1 VAHIVID
8 SCAGR
13 ECGGE
18 ALEAAAI
25 ASLERVHQITV
36 VGDESEITLALQKIA
51 HDAEHLRV
59 VHAGDR
65 IDPELDL
72 RTALAKAPRS
82 SVAVGMELLARD
94 PSAIFISAGGP
105 GAIVATA
112 LQTLKPI
119 PSVTRAALAAVYPTL
134 RPHGPASDPFALL
147 LDVGATVQCTSDD
160 LVAFAAMG
168 AAYAAKISRIDRPR
182 VALLSNGTSTSSAPP
197 RVRDAHVQLQRGAA
211 GFEYIG
217 CLRADHVTSGDADVI
232 VTDGFTGDVLLRT
245 LEGIAA
251 TGEALIQRAAERIQ
265 WRVGVKMLETGL
277 TAVREFT
284 DWENYGG
291 APLLGLDRAVVVTQ
305 ANSGRRA
312 FLNAIRLG
320 AKIDRLQVLAAVA
333 DGVAALRSNL
343 GPRSDSSP
351 RSDSGP
357 RSDCAPRGDSETPTP

>member
-1 VAHIVID
+1 MAHIVID

-25 ASLERVHQITV
+25 ASLERVHQISV

-65 IDPELDL
+65 IDPDLDL
-72 RTALAKAPRS
+72 RTALARAPRS

-94 PSAIFISAGGP
+94 PAAIFVSAGGP

-112 LQTLKPI
+112 LQTLQRI
-119 PSVTRAALAAVYPTL
+119 PSVSRAALAAVYPTL

-160 LVAFAAMG
+160 LVTFAAMG
-168 AAYAAKISRIDRPR
+168 AAYASKISRIDRPR
-182 VALLSNGTSTSSAPP
+182 VALLSNGTSTSTAPP
-197 RVRDAHVQLQRGAA
+197 RIRDAHLRLQRASA
-211 GFEYIG
+211 DFEYIG

-245 LEGIAA
+245 LEGVAA

-320 AKIDRLQVLAAVA
+320 AKIDRLQVLQAVA
-333 DGVAALRSNL
+333 AGVAKLRGATGL
-343 GPRSDSSP
+343 AAQADP
-351 RSDSGP
+351 
-357 RSDCAPRGDSETPTP
+357 AAAEPTPEEPAP